1 LKTHVAISREIFKK
15 TVAGKMVK
23 FYEHLRKVGY
33 ISKPEFFTFSV
44 LHQLDR
50 EII

>member
-33 ISKPEFFTFSV
+33 KRV
-44 LHQLDR
+44 D
-50 EII
+50 